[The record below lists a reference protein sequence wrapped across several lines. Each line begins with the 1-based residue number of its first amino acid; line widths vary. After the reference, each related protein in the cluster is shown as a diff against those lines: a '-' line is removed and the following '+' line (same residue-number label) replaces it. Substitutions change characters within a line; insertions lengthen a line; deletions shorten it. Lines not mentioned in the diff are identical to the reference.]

1 MTGFDSIHGAD
12 QKAAPYWSKIYVAFV
27 ELSGSTDRT
36 EKAIRNQWGKMQAQ
50 FNLFIGVHATI
61 VAVERSGWVPDDYI
75 NASLDLAKGSQNESC
90 DTEGGDDPDQHDR
103 PLGTKSAKRAKLVQ
117 CADDDRRAR
126 SIEVKEALVKSQ
138 VHRNKLI
145 EEQNLVA
152 LITMTAPPG
161 DEVAAKIL
169 DLKKRQALRMLEED
183 SFET

>member
-12 QKAAPYWSKIYVAFV
+12 QKAASYWSKIYVAFI

-50 FNLFIGVHATI
+50 INLFIGVHATI
-61 VAVERSGWVPDDYI
+61 VAVERSGGP
-75 NASLDLAKGSQNESC
+75 STLKRERSQAKGSPNELC

-103 PLGTKSAKRAKLVQ
+103 PLGTKSAKRAKLVL

-145 EEQNLVA
+145 EEQKLLA

-161 DEVAAKIL
+161 DEVAAKAL